1 MLNMPSLPK
10 MTALFII
17 RPWLV
22 NVSDL
27 SLIEMLGWGLKRVVY
42 KRIPANLN
50 EIKHFCKEE
59 YAEILQK

>member
-17 RPWLV
+17 RPWLA

-27 SLIEMLGWGLKRVVY
+27 SLIEMQGRGPKRAMY
-42 KRIPANLN
+42 IRIPANLD
-50 EIKHFCKEE
+50 EIKHFCKED
-59 YAEILQK
+59 

>member
-17 RPWLV
+17 RPWLA

-27 SLIEMLGWGLKRVVY
+27 SLIEMLGRGRRERCIYESPQTSMK
-42 KRIPANLN
+42 
-50 EIKHFCKEE
+50 
-59 YAEILQK
+59 